1 MMTLNISTDTRSSN
15 LTWWCTVRFMWPPQT
30 TTFIWPPQTTRFMRP
45 PQTTRFMWPPQTNI
59 PTDTRSSNL
68 TWCSRARLW
77 CDMEVI
83 ISGRCSSKQV
93 NSSHRW
99 NNTLP
104 QWDFWRSAV
113 TQRERKMWTCN
124 SSNSS
129 RCQSVMDHPKMSVSQ
144 GPVNQYVSRSWIN
157 QSIRM
162 SFMDKSFKMSV
173 SHWPINEDASPSWA
187 NQSRC
192 QPQTNQPRCQSVT
205 DQSMMMPVSQ
215 WPVNQDVRQGP
226 VNQDVNQPRTN
237 QDVN

>member
-1 MMTLNISTDTRSSN
+1 
-15 LTWWCTVRFMWPPQT
+15 MW
-30 TTFIWPPQTTRFMRP
+30 P
-45 PQTTRFMWPPQTNI
+45 PQTTRFMWPSQTNI
-59 PTDTRSSNL
+59 PIEARSSNL
-68 TWCSRARLW
+68 TWCSRARLG

-104 QWDFWRSAV
+104 QWDFWRRAV
-113 TQRERKMWTCN
+113 TQTERKMWTCI

-129 RCQSVMDHPKMSVSQ
+129 RCQSVTDHPKMSVSQ
-144 GPVNQYVSRSWIN
+144 GPVNQYVSRSWTN
-157 QSIRM
+157 QSTRM

-187 NQSRC
+187 DQSRC
-192 QPQTNQPRCQSVT
+192 QPQTNQPRCQSLT
-205 DQSMMMPVSQ
+205 NQWRCQSANGHSTKMS
-215 WPVNQDVRQGP
+215 VRQGP
-226 VNQDVNQPRTN
+226 VNQDVNQPRTS

>member
-1 MMTLNISTDTRSSN
+1 
-15 LTWWCTVRFMWPPQT
+15 MWPS
-30 TTFIWPPQTTRFMRP
+30 
-45 PQTTRFMWPPQTNI
+45 QTNI
-59 PTDTRSSNL
+59 PIDARSSNH
-68 TWCSRARLW
+68 TWCSRARLE

-104 QWDFWRSAV
+104 QWDFWRRAV
-113 TQRERKMWTCN
+113 TQTERKMWTCI

-129 RCQSVMDHPKMSVSQ
+129 RCQSVTDHPKMSVSQ
-144 GPVNQYVSRSWIN
+144 GPVNQYVSRSWTN
-157 QSIRM
+157 QSTRM

-187 NQSRC
+187 DQSRC
-192 QPQTNQPRCQSVT
+192 QPQTNQPRCQSLT
-205 DQSMMMPVSQ
+205 NQWRCQSANGQSTKMS
-215 WPVNQDVRQGP
+215 VRQGP
-226 VNQDVNQPRTN
+226 VNQDVNQRRTS